1 MDQMKNKNKNLKY
14 IPINEMSKNNTSF
27 CKFFQYQKIKPSTSN
42 RNTNP
47 LTQRFQTP
55 FKENSHY

>member
-27 CKFFQYQKIKPSTSN
+27 SKFYQFEKIKPSTSN
-42 RNTNP
+42 TNTI
-47 LTQRFQTP
+47 
-55 FKENSHY
+55 KK